1 MIRIWI
7 VLLVVEIHLSLL
19 RESCFLLASFWNP
32 DCLHL
37 ELTQKSKK
45 FFDPRDVK
53 FSKNLSCFTSHPKYN
68 GLLGE
73 ILFSSFLTCSIIS
86 FHLFIITSNDQKY
99 EFESNELFF
108 RSLAAIT
115 FGNILS
121 WSNQDL
127 DLYPTQSAQST
138 NFSVTYWVH
147 GIFPRFR
154 IHHEEIFLN
163 HTHYKDAQIIK
174 IKILVLIHLI

>member
-1 MIRIWI
+1 MFPFS
-7 VLLVVEIHLSLL
+7 VLLKSRLSPLGTY
-19 RESCFLLASFWNP
+19 SKN
-32 DCLHL
+32 D
-37 ELTQKSKK
+37 KK

-108 RSLAAIT
+108 RSLLETSFRDRIK
-115 FGNILS
+115 ILICIQPRVR
-121 WSNQDL
+121 NQ
-127 DLYPTQSAQST
+127 Q
-138 NFSVTYWVH
+138 FSMTHRVH
-147 GIFPRFR
+147 GISFHVF
-154 IHHEEIFLN
+154 ISS
-163 HTHYKDAQIIK
+163 
-174 IKILVLIHLI
+174 VS

>member
-1 MIRIWI
+1 MVAWI
-7 VLLVVEIHLSLL
+7 MFPLSLL
-19 RESCFLLASFWNP
+19 L
-32 DCLHL
+32 
-37 ELTQKSKK
+37 KSRMRPLGTYSKNNK
-45 FFDPRDVK
+45 NFFHPRDMK

-127 DLYPTQSAQST
+127 DLYPAQRVR
-138 NFSVTYWVH
+138 NQQFSMTHRVH
-147 GIFPRFR
+147 GISFHVF
-154 IHHEEIFLN
+154 ISS
-163 HTHYKDAQIIK
+163 
-174 IKILVLIHLI
+174 VS

>member
-1 MIRIWI
+1 MFPFSRP
-7 VLLVVEIHLSLL
+7 LGTYSK
-19 RESCFLLASFWNP
+19 NN
-32 DCLHL
+32 
-37 ELTQKSKK
+37 KK
-45 FFDPRDVK
+45 FFHPRDMK

-99 EFESNELFF
+99 EFESNELFSDHLQ
-108 RSLAAIT
+108 RSLLETSFRDRIK
-115 FGNILS
+115 ILICIQPRVR
-121 WSNQDL
+121 NQRIFQS
-127 DLYPTQSAQST
+127 PTE
-138 NFSVTYWVH
+138 FMVF
-147 GIFPRFR
+147 FPRFH
-154 IHHEEIFLN
+154 IQHEEIFLN